1 MEDFKDKEKEGVR
14 WLRKLGVIGLG
25 VASVGGALLA
35 SPISLPGFIIT
46 LSNFMVVS
54 GTVATIVS
62 KSVLNDGGDDE
73 DPPIAPEGLVIE

>member
-1 MEDFKDKEKEGVR
+1 MEDFKETEKEGIR

-35 SPISLPGFIIT
+35 SPISLPGFLIT
-46 LSNFMVVS
+46 LSNLMVVS

-62 KSVLNDGGDDE
+62 KTVLNDGGDDE
-73 DPPIAPEGLVIE
+73 DPPTAPEGLVIE